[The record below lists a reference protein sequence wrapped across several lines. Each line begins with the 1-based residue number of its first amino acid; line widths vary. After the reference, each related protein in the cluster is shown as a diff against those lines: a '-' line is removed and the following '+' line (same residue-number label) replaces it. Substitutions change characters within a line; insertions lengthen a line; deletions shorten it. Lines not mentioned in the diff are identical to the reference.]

1 MAVQLST
8 IGGNVDA
15 KKSHKVVCVHFI
27 NVKPW
32 LSFGVGHLL
41 FACIQWLLFRIIH
54 HLEGLIVYSSAMLVS
69 TMNLLS
75 LQKMCLTKKAHFK
88 PHSNP
93 HKFYYNSSSPLL
105 YIYIKLFFILGAN
118 SVSRHVLLVEEQ

>member
-15 KKSHKVVCVHFI
+15 KKSHQVVCVHFI

-32 LSFGVGHLL
+32 LSFSVGHLL

-75 LQKMCLTKKAHFK
+75 LQKCVLPKRHI
-88 PHSNP
+88 
-93 HKFYYNSSSPLL
+93 SSPTQILTNFTIIVL
-105 YIYIKLFFILGAN
+105 HLYYIYIYYISIYLYI
-118 SVSRHVLLVEEQ
+118 